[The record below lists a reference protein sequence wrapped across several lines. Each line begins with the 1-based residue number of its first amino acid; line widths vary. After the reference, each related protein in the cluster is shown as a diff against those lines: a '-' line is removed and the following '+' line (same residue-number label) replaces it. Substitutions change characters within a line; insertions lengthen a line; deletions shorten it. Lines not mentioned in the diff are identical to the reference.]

1 MHVSSPS
8 SRALVVSVVSHDHGL
23 MVQELLLTLAEQCAT
38 SVARVILTQNLPE
51 ERPCPPPQGWPFVL
65 ELRCNKRPLGFGENH
80 NRALHGAMEPFVC
93 VLNPDVGIPKG
104 QNPFAG
110 LIETAAAEGVGCAYP
125 VQVSVQGLLQ
135 DSERE
140 IPTLPAL
147 IRRRLCG
154 LGERRVDWVNAACL
168 VLPSRVWRDLRG
180 FDENY
185 FMYCEDVDLSLRLRL
200 SGFSLRK
207 APVTVVHTGQRA
219 SRQNW
224 RHKGWHIRSL
234 LRLWSSSA
242 FWRGLQL
249 LHSDEMTHGRI
260 GPP

>member
-110 LIETAAAEGVGCAYP
+110 LIETAAAEGVG
-125 VQVSVQGLLQ
+125 
-135 DSERE
+135 
-140 IPTLPAL
+140 
-147 IRRRLCG
+147 
-154 LGERRVDWVNAACL
+154 
-168 VLPSRVWRDLRG
+168 
-180 FDENY
+180 
-185 FMYCEDVDLSLRLRL
+185 
-200 SGFSLRK
+200 
-207 APVTVVHTGQRA
+207 
-219 SRQNW
+219 
-224 RHKGWHIRSL
+224 
-234 LRLWSSSA
+234 
-242 FWRGLQL
+242 
-249 LHSDEMTHGRI
+249 
-260 GPP
+260 

>member
-38 SVARVILTQNLPE
+38 SVARVVLTQNLPE

-80 NRALHGAMEPFVC
+80 NRALHGATEPFVC

-125 VQVSVQGLLQ
+125 VQVSVQGVLQ

-168 VLPSRVWRDLRG
+168 VLPSGVWREVLHVLRG
-180 FDENY
+180 
-185 FMYCEDVDLSLRLRL
+185 C
-200 SGFSLRK
+200 
-207 APVTVVHTGQRA
+207 
-219 SRQNW
+219 
-224 RHKGWHIRSL
+224 
-234 LRLWSSSA
+234 
-242 FWRGLQL
+242 
-249 LHSDEMTHGRI
+249 
-260 GPP
+260 